1 MDRPSSSSDQSLS
14 RQGRLERRDLTRFFR
29 PERSRSAPPDLESNR
44 IQQEAQLRENIQ
56 SLPRDMQKK
65 ILGATLV
72 ELLGNERIDWNVR
85 YRIARA
91 IGKLGDK
98 EVVPRLVEMLPNEE
112 IDKDVR
118 YRIARTIGG
127 LGDEKVVPR
136 LVEMLPNEEIDKDV
150 RCDIVDEAIGKLG
163 DKEVV
168 PRLVEMLPNE
178 EIDKDVRC
186 DIVDKV
192 IVKLGDKE
200 VIPRLVEMRSD
211 GRIDPGVRA
220 SIGRVISELYRLYD
234 R

>member
-118 YRIARTIGG
+118 
-127 LGDEKVVPR
+127 
-136 LVEMLPNEEIDKDV
+136 
-150 RCDIVDEAIGKLG
+150 
-163 DKEVV
+163 
-168 PRLVEMLPNE
+168 
-178 EIDKDVRC
+178 C